1 MLDISPLMLIS
12 TLIIF
17 LILIALL
24 NSWLYNPLLAYMQ
37 KRDENIARDLNEVGS
52 NDGEVEAILKKAD
65 DIVNTAKLNAMA
77 LREKVIADTKELA
90 DSKLEAARV
99 EMAGEY
105 AKFKETLL
113 EERNELKSSLINQMP
128 TYKDALKLK
137 ISQI

>member
-24 NSWLYNPLLAYMQ
+24 NSWLYNPLFAYMQ
-37 KRDENIARDLNEVGS
+37 KRDEDIANDLNEVGS
-52 NDGEVEAILKKAD
+52 NDGEVDALLKKAD
-65 DIVNTAKLNAMA
+65 EIVNAAKLNAMA

-90 DSKLEAARV
+90 DSKLEATRADI
-99 EMAGEY
+99 ASEY
-105 AKFKETLL
+105 AKFKDSLL
-113 EERNELKSSLINQMP
+113 EERNELKSSLITQLP

>member
-24 NSWLYNPLLAYMQ
+24 NSWLYNPLFAYMQ
-37 KRDENIARDLNEVGS
+37 KRDEDIAHDLNEVGS
-52 NDGEVEAILKKAD
+52 NDGEVDALLKKAD
-65 DIVNTAKLNAMA
+65 EIINTAKLNAMA

-99 EMAGEY
+99 EIAGEY
-105 AKFKETLL
+105 AKFKDTLL
-113 EERNELKSSLINQMP
+113 EERNELKSSLVNQMP

>member
-24 NSWLYNPLLAYMQ
+24 NSWLYNPLFAYMQ
-37 KRDENIARDLNEVGS
+37 KRDEDIANDLNEVGS
-52 NDGEVEAILKKAD
+52 NDGEVDALLKKAD
-65 DIVNTAKLNAMA
+65 EIVNTAKLNAMA

-90 DSKLEAARV
+90 DSKLEATRADI
-99 EMAGEY
+99 ASEY
-105 AKFKETLL
+105 AKFKDSLL
-113 EERNELKSSLINQMP
+113 EERNELKSSLITQLP